1 MEISY
6 SNNNVENY
14 GEYLIA
20 NGLKIGDKIRKNYG
34 SFKASNQIFEVVEIN
49 DNVIVAKCCEVI
61 KPTISQERRLKKL
74 LSEEI
79 IIVIDKCGSFPEYI
93 KF

>member
-1 MEISY
+1 MGMSY

-14 GEYLIA
+14 GKYLIA
-20 NGLKIGDKIRKNYG
+20 NGLKIGDKIRKNHG
-34 SFKASNQIFEVVEIN
+34 SFKVSNQIFEVVEIN
-49 DNVIVAKCCEVI
+49 DNTIIAKCCEVI
-61 KPTISQERRLKKL
+61 NPTISQEKRLKKL

-79 IIVIDKCGSFPEYI
+79 TIIIDKCGSFPENI